1 MNLHSIASGAI
12 GSVNQNIPIT
22 IKISNGYTTDENYI
36 QQPQYTTINT
46 VGQIQPLSASD
57 LKRLESLN
65 IQSVDQ
71 KVFLSGN
78 YEGIFRQLGKGGDIL
93 TFAYGNNSAQ
103 DYLVTT
109 VLERWP
115 EWCSLGVTMQ
125 VK

>member
-1 MNLHSIASGAI
+1 MNLHGIASGAI
-12 GSVNQNIPIT
+12 GSVNPHIPIT
-22 IKISNGYTTDENYI
+22 IKISNGYTTDANYI

-93 TFAYGNNSAQ
+93 TFAYGNNTPQ

>member
-1 MNLHSIASGAI
+1 MNLHGIVSGAI
-12 GSVNQNIPIT
+12 GSINPNIPIT
-22 IKISNGYTTDENYI
+22 IKISNGYTTDANYI

-46 VGQIQPLSASD
+46 AGQIQSLSASD

-93 TFAYGNNSAQ
+93 TFAYGNNTSQ
-103 DYLVTT
+103 DYLVTA